1 MKFAGN
7 IDMGNNTIS
16 NVVVTDEGFLPSDAK
31 KGRLA
36 FNNKRLY
43 VCIDIINLIPIWI
56 PLTSE
61 VNTAQ
66 LIVTVPSITWV
77 FPHNLNSPNP
87 VIQIYDDNHQM
98 VQPDSISITNN
109 NTVTITFA
117 QAISGTAV
125 GIFGD
130 MHGTPKMATA
140 YETTIPVNVPVLN
153 TVVQHNLGYN
163 PTVTVVQD
171 GVVIYPKSIVH
182 QSIYSTYVE
191 FTNPT
196 SGILRFT

>member
-1 MKFAGN
+1 MKFVGN
-7 IDMGNNTIS
+7 IDMSNNSIS
-16 NVVVTDEGFLPSDAK
+16 NVVVSDEGYLPSDAK
-31 KGRLA
+31 VGRLA

-66 LIVTVPSITWV
+66 LIVTVPSNSWV
-77 FPHNLNSPNP
+77 FTHNLNSANP
-87 VIQIYDDNHQM
+87 VIQIHDENHQM
-98 VQPDSISITNN
+98 IQPDNVSITNN

-117 QAISGTAV
+117 KAIAGTAV

-130 MHGTPKMATA
+130 MNGTPKMATA
-140 YETTIPVNVPVLN
+140 YETTIPVGTPVME
-153 TVVQHNLGYN
+153 TVVQHNMGYN

-171 GVVIYPKSIVH
+171 GVIIYPKSVIH
-182 QSIYSTYVE
+182 QSLYSTRIE